1 MSSKSSP
8 AKPKISSPERKES
21 GGAQP
26 EELSSEERAEIALKD
41 RRAGETGTAAID
53 LSSRPQV

>member
-26 EELSSEERAEIALKD
+26 EQLSSEERAEIAL
-41 RRAGETGTAAID
+41 RIAAQEQRG
-53 LSSRPQV
+53 RPPSI

>member
-26 EELSSEERAEIALKD
+26 EELSSEERAEIALKIAAQGNGD
-41 RRAGETGTAAID
+41 GRRRSEPTLLVI
-53 LSSRPQV
+53 